1 MKKSEMSQAQLR
13 DRTGFVDA
21 LTKAKW
27 RGTLFNEQFEEGLW
41 VSPEAS
47 MEFSS
52 STISLRFD
60 FVAEDPRLILY
71 IDSPDGKELGLVFR
85 CLDRV
90 EALLKAVI
98 GMQDSISPSNIKEKT
113 PELLA
118 ACPKMFKISASGDRE
133 IPVKSSP
140 KR

>member
-1 MKKSEMSQAQLR
+1 MEKSEMSETQLR
-13 DRTGFVDA
+13 DRGRFVDA
-21 LTKAKW
+21 LTKSGW
-27 RGTLFNEQFEEGLW
+27 SGTLFNEQFDEGLW

-52 STISLRFD
+52 PTIELRFD

-71 IDSPDGKELGLVFR
+71 ISSPDGKELGLVFR

-90 EALLKAVI
+90 EALLAAVI
-98 GMQDSISPSNIKEKT
+98 SMQDSISPSNLKTKT

-118 ACPKMFKISASGDRE
+118 ACPKMFKISASGDSE
-133 IPVKSSP
+133 IPVKSGP